1 MRKSRSIAVVAF
13 LLIVYL
19 CHAGMTAEKTPAPGG
34 AALSSPSG
42 RPPSAKKAPKQ
53 LNYRGKISAL
63 DVRAGTLS
71 VSGSAGEKRFMVQD
85 AAKDAVER
93 LAVGDNVRIFY
104 TEKNGKL
111 TATSIRRTKATR
123 AKTQRSQ
130 TKPNEPAVPARKRAG
145 KP

>member
-1 MRKSRSIAVVAF
+1 
-13 LLIVYL
+13 
-19 CHAGMTAEKTPAPGG
+19 MTAEKTPTSGG

-42 RPPSAKKAPKQ
+42 RPSTAKKAPKQ

-63 DVRAGTLS
+63 DARAGTLS

-93 LAVGDNVRIFY
+93 LAVGDNVRISY

-111 TATSIRRTKATR
+111 TAISIRRTKASR
-123 AKTQRSQ
+123 AKTQRIQ
-130 TKPNEPAVPARKRAG
+130 TKPNPSTVPARKPAG